1 MPILLVLVLMVVF
14 NRTAMTVMTIGW
26 IVVCIPAYFVWG
38 MPLNW
43 VAAASL
49 VRQLKLAKACEETL
63 YFVIKPSH
71 LDR

>member
-1 MPILLVLVLMVVF
+1 MPILLVLVLKVIF
-14 NRTAMTVMTIGW
+14 NRTAMTVMTIDW
-26 IVVCIPAYFVWG
+26 IVVCILAYFVWG

-63 YFVIKPSH
+63 YFVTKSSY

>member
-1 MPILLVLVLMVVF
+1 MP
-14 NRTAMTVMTIGW
+14 IGW
-26 IVVCIPAYFVWG
+26 IVVCILAYFVWG

-49 VRQLKLAKACEETL
+49 VRQLKLAKAGEETL
-63 YFVIKPSH
+63 YFVTKPSH